1 MDAIDIKVSLSYDS
15 PVNARQLQELQDKFY
30 NLIESEINDGELAIE
45 AECTD
50 FEVEI
55 ERSEE

>member
-1 MDAIDIKVSLSYDS
+1 MEALTVTIRLSYDS
-15 PVNARQLQELQDKFY
+15 PISASQLTELQDKFY
-30 NLIESEINDGELAIE
+30 NLLDAEINDGELSIE

-55 ERSEE
+55 ERDDR